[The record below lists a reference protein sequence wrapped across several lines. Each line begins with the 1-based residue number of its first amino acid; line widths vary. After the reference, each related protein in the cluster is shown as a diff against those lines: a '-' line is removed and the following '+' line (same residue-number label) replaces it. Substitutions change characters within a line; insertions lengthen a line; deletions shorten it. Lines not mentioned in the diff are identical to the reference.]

1 MISQRAPLG
10 KPAVRLL
17 GDDDAL
23 AYLRL
28 GAGAPVVL
36 VHGALC
42 DYRYWAP
49 QLRGLCERFDVAALS
64 LGQYYPQLQSS
75 LRHPFGW
82 RWHAQQVAA
91 FLADY
96 GRPVHL
102 VGHSRG
108 AAVAW
113 QVALRQPAAVA
124 SLSLFDPG
132 GPQPQGLPEEVVA
145 IRARAIAL
153 LRDGQVEA
161 GLECFV
167 DSVSQPG
174 AWARSSTSFRQM
186 VRDNAQTLAPQIG
199 DALPAYER
207 EQAAALAL
215 PVLLVSGELS
225 PAQYRDNATALAE
238 WLPDARHHV
247 LAGASHGMTFT
258 HARRC
263 NALLAEFVTSVS
275 VD

>member
-1 MISQRAPLG
+1 MISPRAPLG
-10 KPAVRLL
+10 KPAVHRL

-28 GAGAPVVL
+28 GDGAPLVL

-64 LGQYYPQLQSS
+64 LGQYFPQLPSS
-75 LRHPFGW
+75 RRHPFGW
-82 RWHAQQVAA
+82 RWHARQVAA
-91 FLADY
+91 FLASY

-113 QVALRQPAAVA
+113 QVALQQPAVVA

-132 GPQPQGLPEEVVA
+132 GPQPQGLPEDVVA

-174 AWARSSTSFRQM
+174 AWARSSASFRQM
-186 VRDNAQTLAPQIG
+186 VRDNAQTLVPQIG
-199 DALPAYER
+199 DALPAYTQA
-207 EQAAALAL
+207 QAAALAL
-215 PVLLVSGELS
+215 PVLLVAGELS
-225 PAQYRDNATALAE
+225 PAQYRDNAEALAG
-238 WLPDARHHV
+238 WLPDARHHL

-263 NALLAEFVTSVS
+263 NALLAEFVASVS
-275 VD
+275 MG